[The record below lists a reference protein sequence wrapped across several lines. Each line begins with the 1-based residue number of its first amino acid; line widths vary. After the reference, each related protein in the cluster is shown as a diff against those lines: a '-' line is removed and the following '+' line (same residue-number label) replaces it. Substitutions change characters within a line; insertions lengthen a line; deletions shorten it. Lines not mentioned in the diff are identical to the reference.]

1 MFQKIY
7 ARLTLKTKLL
17 FPLLLVFLFIWI
29 GGTLVNGYF
38 FTQRLEANLR
48 KETEEVASLISQE
61 FDSKKKL
68 LSSYA
73 RSIAD
78 GADISKFVLAEDKAA
93 LLRELIP
100 FQASLNLDLIELV
113 NKNNSVLVELR
124 DEEIKTAILNDENI
138 IRVANQGVNLI
149 DIVTAQN
156 NSPSVLV
163 ALNSI
168 KSSEKVIGGVIT
180 GIAINDDVLN
190 QIRAQSQKHLI
201 AFNNSQITGSTLIDA
216 YEDSWQAP
224 KINSPPK
231 QLKVA
236 GIEYIAKSIK
246 IDGLNNSATKIVVL
260 NPTKNLHQTER
271 NLWFNLGFLC
281 LVGVTIT
288 TIIGNQITNF
298 IIHRIQYLINA
309 TKRLANG
316 DFTTRIKVDGNDEIN
331 VLAQSFNYMIKQ
343 LTERDR
349 KIHLQVEEL
358 EETLT
363 ELEETK
369 NKLVGKER
377 EYSKTLEIKVQER
390 TEELQDKNEQLKE
403 TLEQLK
409 AAQTQMIAQEKLA
422 SLGSLTAGIAHEIN
436 TPIGI
441 GVTAA
446 SVLEEKTN
454 NLLQSFEN
462 GNMKRSEFKKYLN
475 SASQSSQMILGNL
488 NRAAELIQ
496 SFKQVAVDQ
505 SSEERRVFKIK
516 KYLQEILLQLQPK
529 LSKTNH
535 QVNIQGSDSLSID
548 SYPGVF
554 SQILTNLIM
563 NSLIH
568 AYDESDSGNMVIKY
582 YQEDKD
588 FILEYQDDGK
598 GIADENITKIFEPF
612 FTTKRNQGGTGLGL
626 HIIYN
631 IVTQKLLGSIEFES
645 CLGVGTKF
653 IIKIPINI

>member
-1 MFQKIY
+1 MFQKTY
-7 ARLTLKTKLL
+7 ARLTLKAKLVL
-17 FPLLLVFLFIWI
+17 TLLLVFLCIWI
-29 GGTLVNGYF
+29 GETFANGYF
-38 FTQRLEANLR
+38 FTQRLEANLK
-48 KETEEVASLISQE
+48 KETEVVASLISQE

-78 GADISKFVLAEDKAA
+78 GADISQLVLAEDKAA

-100 FQASLNLDLIELV
+100 FQASLNLDLIEII
-113 NKNNSVLVELR
+113 NKKNSILVELR
-124 DEEIKTAILNDENI
+124 SDEIKTAKLNDENI
-138 IRVANQGVNLI
+138 IGVANQGVNLI
-149 DIVTAQN
+149 DIITTQN

-168 KSSEKVIGGVIT
+168 KSSEEVIGGVIT
-180 GIAINDDVLN
+180 GIAINDDILN
-190 QIRAQSQKHLI
+190 QIRAQSQKHLV
-201 AFNNSQITGSTLIDA
+201 AFNNSQITSSTLVDA
-216 YEDSWQAP
+216 NEDDWQAP
-224 KINSPPK
+224 AINSPPK
-231 QLKVA
+231 RLKVA

-246 IDGLNNSATKIVVL
+246 IDGLNNSATKIIVL
-260 NPTKNLHQTER
+260 NPTEKLHQTE
-271 NLWFNLGFLC
+271 NELWLNLGILC
-281 LVGVTIT
+281 LLGVAISTV
-288 TIIGNQITNF
+288 IGNQITNF
-298 IIHRIQYLINA
+298 IIYRIQYLTKA
-309 TKRLANG
+309 TKRLADG
-316 DFTTRIKVDGNDEIN
+316 DFTTRIKVNGNDEIN
-331 VLAQSFNYMIKQ
+331 VLAQGFNYMIKQ
-343 LTERDR
+343 LPERDR
-349 KIHLQVEEL
+349 KIYHQVE
-358 EETLT
+358 

-369 NKLVGKER
+369 NKLVRRER

-409 AAQTQMIAQEKLA
+409 AAQTQIIAQEKLA

-454 NLLQSFEN
+454 VLLQSHES
-462 GNMKRSEFKKYLN
+462 GNMKRSELKKYLN
-475 SASQSSQMILGNL
+475 TASQSSQMILGNL

-505 SSEERRVFKIK
+505 SSEERRVFNIK
-516 KYLQEILLQLQPK
+516 KYLEEILLQLQPK
-529 LSKTNH
+529 LNNTKH
-535 QVNIQGSDSLSID
+535 QINIQGSDYLSID

-554 SQILTNLIM
+554 SQVITNLIM

-568 AYDESDSGNMVIKY
+568 AYDDLDSGNIIIKY
-582 YQEDKD
+582 YQEDTD
-588 FILEYQDDGK
+588 FVLEYQDDGK
-598 GIADENITKIFEPF
+598 GIADENLTKIFEPF

-631 IVTQKLLGSIEFES
+631 IVTQKLLGDIDCES
-645 CLGVGTKF
+645 CLGVGSKF
-653 IIKIPINI
+653 IIKIPITV